1 MSSNTEGQVVGVRLC
16 VGHREPMRSVTTAK
30 MVKDYGLE
38 GDRHAGGEGPRKA
51 RQALLMDRE
60 TLEEFGLPD
69 GEVRENL
76 TISGLDFSTLLEGQR
91 LSVGEVELEVTGDCA
106 PCARIDEI
114 RPGLKAE
121 LQGRRGILVMV
132 LRTGTVSVGDG
143 VRVLETAAS

>member
-1 MSSNTEGQVVGVRLC
+1 MISSTEGQVVGVRLC
-16 VGHREPMRSVTTAK
+16 VGHREPMRSVLTAK
-30 MVKDYGLE
+30 MVEGYGLE
-38 GDRHAGGEGPRKA
+38 GDRHAGGEGPRNA

-60 TLEEFGLPD
+60 TLEEFGLSD

-76 TISGLDFSTLLEGQR
+76 TVSGLDFSKLKEGQR

-121 LQGRRGILVMV
+121 IKGRRGSLVMV
-132 LRTGTVSVGDG
+132 LRTGEVNVGDR
-143 VRVLETAAS
+143 VRVLQAVAN

>member
-1 MSSNTEGQVVGVRLC
+1 MSSSTEGQVVGVHLC
-16 VGHREPMRSVTTAK
+16 VGHREPMRSVSTAK
-30 MVKDYGLE
+30 MVEGYGLE
-38 GDRHAGGEGPRKA
+38 GDRHAGGEGPRNA

-76 TISGLDFSTLLEGQR
+76 TVSGLDFSTLKEGQR

-121 LQGRRGILVMV
+121 LKGRRGILVMV
-132 LRTGTVSVGDG
+132 LRTGDVNIGDR
-143 VRVLETAAS
+143 VRVLQAVAN